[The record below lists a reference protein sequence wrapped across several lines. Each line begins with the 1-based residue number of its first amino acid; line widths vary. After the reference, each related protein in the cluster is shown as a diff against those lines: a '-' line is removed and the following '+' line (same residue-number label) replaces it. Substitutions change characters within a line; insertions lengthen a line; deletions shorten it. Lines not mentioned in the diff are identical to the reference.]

1 MDYSKMTKQDLVFK
15 LKEQKHL
22 AEAVQ
27 AKDKE
32 IVSLQKTIKSLEK
45 QIKEELVSKDRF
57 DAVNKVLLESVPKA
71 KLDDAQSRLK
81 EFEGSIKK
89 ERLDELLIKVEEDRK
104 QALEAA
110 VLYKNSYEDLL
121 RVFKVNLDMA
131 ITTSDLLS
139 EKVKNYKRT

>member
-1 MDYSKMTKQDLVFK
+1 MDYSKMTKQELVTK

-22 AEAVQ
+22 SEAVQ
-27 AKDKE
+27 AKDNE
-32 IVSLQKTIKSLEK
+32 IITLQKKVRQLEK
-45 QIKEELVSKDRF
+45 DKGEMVSKDVHN
-57 DAVNKVLLESVPKA
+57 ALVKNTKELVPRAEFEEA
-71 KLDDAQSRLK
+71 KQKLK
-81 EFEGSIKK
+81 SFEGSIKK

>member
-1 MDYSKMTKQDLVFK
+1 MDYSKMTKQDLVTK

-22 AEAVQ
+22 SEAVQ

-32 IVSLQKTIKSLEK
+32 IVSLQKTIKGLEK
-45 QIKEELVSKDRF
+45 QIKEELVPKDRF
-57 DAVNKVLLESVPKA
+57 DAVNKVLQASVPKA
-71 KLDDAQSRLK
+71 SLDEAQSRLR

-89 ERLDELLIKVEEDRK
+89 DKLDELLVKVEEERK
-104 QALEAA
+104 HAMQIA

-139 EKVKNYKRT
+139 EKIQNNKS